1 MVWNLP
7 CFQVSANDLRLM
19 SIPVHFLPFIGRI
32 AANSEKTLIITR
44 VLVFLRLYRR
54 WSVRERTV
62 VIIFKPFSRCWLVV
76 FLLIL
81 PWASFAAAPISADF
95 IPVSEINRGMKGY
108 GLTVFEGA
116 RIDTFAVEVI
126 GVQKKSR
133 VDGNLI
139 IIEVSGHGLEQS
151 SIAQGMSGSPIYI
164 EGRFAGALAFGWSG
178 ALRPIAGVT
187 PARDILGLPV
197 EPESNAVGVELSGHT
212 GNFGQGGSQEMHS
225 LLQGHISQE
234 NLAATVLEGAEG
246 WSESLKTHTKEAETW
261 PSAEHLILELLSAAT
276 QDQGLEVPSAGH
288 WFFNPVGGESAS
300 QSSSAKSPGSL
311 VPGAACAVPL
321 VTGDAMLGVTG
332 TVTWTQGD
340 DVLMMGHPFMQRG
353 PVNLPLATA
362 EILTVFPSRAM
373 SFKMGSVGSIVGS
386 VHHDQ
391 RAGLAG
397 KLGPA
402 PQMIPVTVEINL
414 TNGGTGQDENPRT
427 YQFQVVDDPLLTPS
441 LVFWTLYNSILT
453 EGDDASSQNVS
464 YELTSHW
471 SGSPFLA
478 ENPLVIRGMAAGP
491 GGAMALAGDWMAP
504 FSLLLDN
511 PFQKLELQSV
521 QAKIELT
528 RPQATARITGLDS
541 PRALEIGSGPLKVQI
556 EISPRRGEKRLV
568 EVELSLP
575 ANLQPGPYRLVVAS
589 ASEFFAL
596 ESQRAAGRFQVTSL
610 DGALKILRLDR
621 ASDELVVA
629 LLAPGKGLM
638 LADQEMNHLPG
649 SVSGVLKKGNMQ
661 IQATMA
667 DFVARNSQK
676 MPFALNGHAVRKLRV
691 IPATTP
697 IREERRP

>member
-1 MVWNLP
+1 M
-7 CFQVSANDLRLM
+7 
-19 SIPVHFLPFIGRI
+19 
-32 AANSEKTLIITR
+32 
-44 VLVFLRLYRR
+44 
-54 WSVRERTV
+54 
-62 VIIFKPFSRCWLVV
+62 IIFKPSSRCWLVV
-76 FLLIL
+76 LLLIVPSVNL
-81 PWASFAAAPISADF
+81 AADF
-95 IPVSEINRGMKGY
+95 IPLAEINRGMKGY
-108 GLTVFEGA
+108 GLTVFEGV

-133 VDGNLI
+133 VDGSLI
-139 IIEVSGHGLEQS
+139 IIELSGHGLEQT

-164 EGRFAGALAFGWSG
+164 DGRFAGALAFGWSG

-197 EPESNAVGVELSGHT
+197 NPEGNAISVGMSGQA
-212 GNFGQGGSQEMHS
+212 GDIGRKGSQNMHS
-225 LLQGHISQE
+225 LLQGHSTNSHLAGAVLDGFPEGIGDFQNTSFGAGSWPSPEHLVLDLLQ
-234 NLAATVLEGAEG
+234 AATL
-246 WSESLKTHTKEAETW
+246 
-261 PSAEHLILELLSAAT
+261 
-276 QDQGLEVPSAGH
+276 DRGLEMPTADH
-288 WFFNPVGGESAS
+288 WFFNPVGGVSAAGNLAPEGP
-300 QSSSAKSPGSL
+300 SAL

-340 DVLMMGHPFMQRG
+340 DVLIMGHPFMQRG

-362 EILTVFPSRAM
+362 EILTVFPSREM
-373 SFKMGSVGSIVGS
+373 SFKMGSVGNIVGS

-402 PQMIPVTVEINL
+402 PQMVPVTVEVNL
-414 TNGGTGQDENPRT
+414 TEAGTGQEARPRK

-441 LVFWTLYNSILT
+441 LVFWTLYNSILA

-464 YELTSHW
+464 YELTSYW
-471 SGSPFLA
+471 EGSHALA
-478 ENPLVIRGMAAGP
+478 ETPLVIRGMATGP

-511 PFQKLELQSV
+511 PFQKLELKSV
-521 QAKIELT
+521 QAKIELS

-541 PRALEIGSGPLKVQI
+541 PRNLVAGTGPLKVQI
-556 EISPRRGEKRLV
+556 EISPRRGEKLMV
-568 EVELSLP
+568 EVELPLP

-596 ESQRAAGRFQVTSL
+596 ETQRAAGRFRVTSL
-610 DGALKILRLDR
+610 DGALEILRLDR

-629 LLAPGKGLM
+629 LMAPGKGLM
-638 LADQEMNHLPG
+638 LADQEMSHLPG
-649 SVSGVLKKGNMQ
+649 SVSGLLKQGNMQ
-661 IQATMA
+661 IKSTMA
-667 DFVARNSQK
+667 DFVARHSHN
-676 MPFALNGHAVRKLRV
+676 MPFALSGHAVRKLRV
-691 IPATTP
+691 MPASTP